1 MELTLEHATTAEV
14 YKLLIGCIVPRPI
27 AWITSQSPEGVV
39 NLAPFSFFNAVAS
52 NPPTISVSFAY
63 NTQNHDGRK
72 DTLANIQQSG
82 EFVVNVATEP
92 NKVAVN
98 DSAVNYPREFGE
110 PHELGI
116 ETHPSYLVAP
126 PRLAVTPIALECR
139 LERQIP
145 VGEGPGSATLVL
157 ARVLHSFVRDDLVNE
172 RMHVDVRNLA
182 PIGRLA
188 GHDYCYVHDI
198 FTLER
203 RMYEEPHEPG

>member
-1 MELTLEHATTAEV
+1 MELTLEHANTPEV

-27 AWITSQSPEGVV
+27 AWITSQSPQGLV

-63 NTQNHDGRK
+63 NTQNQDGRK
-72 DTLANIQQSG
+72 DTLFNIQQTG
-82 EFVVNVATEP
+82 EFVVNAATEP
-92 NKVAVN
+92 HESSVN
-98 DSAVNYPREFGE
+98 DSAVNYPRECGE

-116 ETHPSYLVAP
+116 ETLPSRLVAP
-126 PRLAVTPIALECR
+126 PRLALSPVALECR

-157 ARVLHSFVRDDLVNE
+157 ARVLHSFIRDDLVNE

-198 FTLER
+198 FTLKR
-203 RMYEEPHEPG
+203 RSYEEYHEPR